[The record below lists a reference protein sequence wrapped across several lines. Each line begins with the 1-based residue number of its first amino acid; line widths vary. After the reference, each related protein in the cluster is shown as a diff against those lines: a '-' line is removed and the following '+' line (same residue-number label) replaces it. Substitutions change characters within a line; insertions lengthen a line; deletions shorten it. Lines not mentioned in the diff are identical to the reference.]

1 MEQENYEEL
10 EMDIIPFL
18 PAGVVETSNPDD
30 WGEPAGGN

>member
-18 PAGVVETSNPDD
+18 PADVINTSGDT
-30 WGEPAGGN
+30 WGEPTGGN